1 MNILLSRRI
10 VQKSRKKMWA
20 MATSVMDMLGKNL
33 VIEANLVISATKKEQ
48 AKLRPS
54 YHPFPMHA
62 GEHHGT
68 LWWVGLDLIF
78 FLQMTTMVFCSTLN
92 LTLIESY
99 FIFTLFCIQVTFLAF
114 CIELDLIFTFF
125 CMQVRVFLDILEV
138 RIAALFLVQL
148 ESPYHEHE
156 IVYQFSDP
164 YLYIWPNATSI

>member
-20 MATSVMDMLGKNL
+20 VATSVMDMLGKNL

-62 GEHHGT
+62 GEHHGI

-125 CMQVRVFLDILEV
+125 CMQVRVCLYTKSYNRGPI
-138 RIAALFLVQL
+138 
-148 ESPYHEHE
+148 
-156 IVYQFSDP
+156 FSTTWITISWSRVP
-164 YLYIWPNATSI
+164 IFRPISL